1 MFNKEKVLAIIPARK
16 GSKRLPFKNR
26 LDLNGKPLISWTI
39 ESAIK
44 SSYIDD
50 IIISTDDEEIIKIA
64 NSYNI
69 NVPFKRP
76 KILSNDHST
85 SLDVIFHA
93 IKFLKNKNKIYDI
106 IILLQPTSPLRDYI
120 EIDSSFELLKNKIE
134 SVVSV
139 CETDHS
145 NLWSNNLP
153 KNHSLENFINPKY
166 IGLRSQD
173 LPKFYMLNGAI
184 FLSRINYL
192 KKNKSFFGK
201 KSKAFVMPRQK
212 SIDIDSKID
221 FEICKILINENSKS
235 HS

>member
-44 SSYIDD
+44 SSYID
-50 IIISTDDEEIIKIA
+50 
-64 NSYNI
+64 
-69 NVPFKRP
+69 
-76 KILSNDHST
+76 
-85 SLDVIFHA
+85 
-93 IKFLKNKNKIYDI
+93 DI